1 MIRTGIL
8 ALLISFSG
16 ILNAQ
21 YFDNDITVAA
31 ELLDQYLPDLKDKR
45 VGIVANQTS
54 MIQDQH
60 LVDRLLKEG
69 IDIKLVF
76 APEHGFRGTADAGER
91 VSNQKDKKTGI
102 RIVSLYG
109 KNKKPKQED
118 MDSVDVIL
126 FDIQDVGVRFYT
138 YISTMHYVM
147 QACAKWNKKI
157 IVLDRPNPNGHYVD
171 GPVLNPKLKSFV
183 GMHPVPIVHGMTICE
198 YAQMINGEG
207 WLGDTLKADLKVI
220 KMKNYNHKKFY
231 RLPIPPSP
239 NLRTMSSIYL
249 YPSICLFESTNISLG
264 RGTDK
269 PFQVLGHPNFPNG
282 NYEFTPKPGFG
293 SKKPKL
299 KNQLCKGYDLTQ
311 YGYQFARSRKK
322 VTLFWLLEFYRET
335 KLGKDFFK
343 KTGFFN
349 KLLGVYGIQQEIMA
363 GKTEEE
369 IRSKWTAGL
378 EKFKIKRKKYLLYE
392 DFE

>member
-1 MIRTGIL
+1 M
-8 ALLISFSG
+8 
-16 ILNAQ
+16 
-21 YFDNDITVAA
+21 
-31 ELLDQYLPDLKDKR
+31 DQYLPDLKDKR

-54 MIQDQH
+54 MVGKEH

-69 IDIKLVF
+69 VNIRLVF
-76 APEHGFRGTADAGER
+76 APEHGFRGTADAGEK
-91 VSNQKDKKTGI
+91 VASQKDAKTGI

-109 KNKKPKQED
+109 KNKKPKAED
-118 MDSVDVIL
+118 MDSLDVIL

-147 QACAKWNKKI
+147 QSCAEKGKKF

-171 GPVLNPKLKSFV
+171 GPVLDPKLQSFV

-207 WLGDTLKADLKVI
+207 WLGDSLKADLKVI

-249 YPSICLFESTNISLG
+249 YPSICLFESTEISVG

-269 PFQVLGHPNFPNG
+269 PFQIIGHPKFSKG
-282 NYEFTPKPGFG
+282 TYEFTPTPSFG

-299 KNQLCKGYDLTQ
+299 EGELCKGYDLTN
-311 YGYQFARSRKK
+311 YGYQFARSQKK
-322 VTLFWLLEFYRET
+322 VTLHWLLELYHET
-335 KLGKDFFK
+335 KLGKNFFK

-363 GKTEEE
+363 GKTEAE
-369 IRSKWTAGL
+369 IRAKWTTGL
-378 EKFKIKRKKYLLYE
+378 EKFKLKRKKYLLYE

>member
-1 MIRTGIL
+1 MKQFLIL
-8 ALLISFSG
+8 ALLLLFSSTS
-16 ILNAQ
+16 NAQ
-21 YFDNDITVAA
+21 YFDADIVVAA
-31 ELLDQYLPDLKDKR
+31 ELMDQYVPDLEGRK
-45 VGIVANQTS
+45 VAIVANQTS
-54 MIQDQH
+54 MIGESH
-60 LVDRLLKEG
+60 LVDKLIEKG
-69 IDIKLVF
+69 IDIRIVF
-76 APEHGFRGTADAGER
+76 APEHGFRGTADAGEK
-91 VSNQKDKKTGI
+91 VANQKDKKTGI

-118 MDSVDVIL
+118 MDSIDIVV

-147 QACAKWNKKI
+147 EACAKWNKKI

-207 WLGDTLKADLKVI
+207 WLGDTLKADLKVV
-220 KMKNYNHKKFY
+220 KMKNYDHTKFY

-239 NLRTMSSIYL
+239 NLRTMSSIYM
-249 YPSICLFESTNISLG
+249 YPSICLFESTVISLG

-269 PFQVLGHPNFPNG
+269 PFQILGHPNFKKG
-282 NYEFTPKPGFG
+282 TYTFTPTPGFG

-299 KNQLCKGYDLTQ
+299 KGQLCRGYDLTQ
-311 YGYQFARSRKK
+311 YGYQFARSQKK
-322 VTLFWLLEFYRET
+322 VTLHWILEFYKET
-335 KLGKDFFK
+335 NLGKAFFK

-363 GKTEEE
+363 GKTEAE
-369 IRSKWTAGL
+369 IRKPWEAGIK
-378 EKFKIKRKKYLLYE
+378 KFKQTRKKYLLYG

>member
-1 MIRTGIL
+1 MVRL
-8 ALLISFSG
+8 LFFSLLISFSG
-16 ILNAQ
+16 ILKAQ
-21 YFDNDITVAA
+21 YFDKDITVAA
-31 ELLDQYLPDLKDKR
+31 ELLEQYLPDLKGKK

-54 MIQDQH
+54 VIGKEH

-69 IDIKLVF
+69 IDIRLVF
-76 APEHGFRGTADAGER
+76 APEHGFRGTADAGEK
-91 VSNQKDKKTGI
+91 VKTQKDAKTGI

-109 KNKKPKQED
+109 KNKKPSPAD
-118 MDSVDVIL
+118 MDSVDVIV

-147 QACAKWNKKI
+147 QACAESKTQFI
-157 IVLDRPNPNGHYVD
+157 ALDRPNPNGHYVD

-183 GMHPVPIVHGMTICE
+183 GMHPVPIVHGMTIGE
-198 YAQMINGEG
+198 YALMINGEG
-207 WLGDTLKADLKVI
+207 WLGDTLKTDLKVV

-249 YPSICLFESTNISLG
+249 YPSICIFESTVISVG

-269 PFQVLGHPNFPNG
+269 PFQIIGHPNFSKG
-282 NYEFTPKPGFG
+282 QYEFTPVPGFG

-299 KNQLCKGYDLTQ
+299 KHQLCKGYDLTN
-311 YGYQFARSRKK
+311 YGYQFARSQKK
-322 VTLFWLLEFYRET
+322 VTLHWLLEFYRET
-335 KLGKDFFK
+335 GLGKNFFK

-349 KLLGVYGIQQEIMA
+349 KLLGVYGIQQEIIA
-363 GKTEEE
+363 GKTEAE
-369 IRSKWTAGL
+369 IRSKWTSGL
-378 EKFKIKRKKYLLYE
+378 EKFKKTRKKYLLYE

>member
-1 MIRTGIL
+1 MVR
-8 ALLISFSG
+8 LLIFSLLLSFSG
-16 ILNAQ
+16 VLKAQ
-21 YFDNDITVAA
+21 YFDEDITVAA

-54 MIQDQH
+54 MVGKEH
-60 LVDRLLKEG
+60 LVDQLLKEG
-69 IDIKLVF
+69 VNIRLVF
-76 APEHGFRGTADAGER
+76 APEHGFRGTADAGEK
-91 VSNQKDKKTGI
+91 VASQKDAKTGI

-109 KNKKPKQED
+109 KNKKPKAED
-118 MDSVDVIL
+118 MDSLDVIL

-147 QACAKWNKKI
+147 QACAEKGKKF

-171 GPVLNPKLKSFV
+171 GPVLDPKLQSFV

-207 WLGDTLKADLKVI
+207 WLGDSLKADLKVI

-249 YPSICLFESTNISLG
+249 YPSICLFESTEISVG

-269 PFQVLGHPNFPNG
+269 PFQIIGHPKFSKG
-282 NYEFTPKPGFG
+282 TYEFTPTPSFG

-299 KNQLCKGYDLTQ
+299 EGELCKGYDLTN
-311 YGYQFARSRKK
+311 YGYQFARSQKK
-322 VTLFWLLEFYRET
+322 VTLHWLLELYHET
-335 KLGKDFFK
+335 RLGKNFFK

-363 GKTEEE
+363 GKTEAE
-369 IRSKWTAGL
+369 IRAKWTAGL
-378 EKFKIKRKKYLLYE
+378 EKFKLKRKKYLLYE